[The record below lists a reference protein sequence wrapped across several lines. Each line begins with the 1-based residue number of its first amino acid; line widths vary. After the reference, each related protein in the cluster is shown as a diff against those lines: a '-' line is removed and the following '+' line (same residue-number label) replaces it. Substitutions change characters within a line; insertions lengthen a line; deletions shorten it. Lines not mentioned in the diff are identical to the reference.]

1 MTPGPV
7 DRENPDRLYI
17 VTGGRSRVDDTRLDL
32 VALVVSES
40 QPTAGMQSEH
50 AAILRICRTPTAVVE
65 ISADL
70 ALPVSVVRILLAD
83 LLDTGKITAR
93 HPSTRGGGRLPDSE
107 LLKQVL
113 VGLQNL

>member
-1 MTPGPV
+1 MTRGPV
-7 DRENPDRLYI
+7 GRENPDRLYI
-17 VTGGRSRVDDTRLDL
+17 VTGGRSRADDARLDL

-93 HPSTRGGGRLPDSE
+93 HPTMSRGDRLPDSE

-113 VGLQNL
+113 VGLQKL